1 MRERCTKA
9 VAALVGYLRFGQPP
23 DAPATGYSPLLAL
36 VPRRLAADEISVMAG
51 YFAPQAAA
59 VSDVDIAVAIM
70 TYTDDVADRADIDRV
85 RRSLSSSC

>member
-1 MRERCTKA
+1 MRERSTKA
-9 VAALVGYLRFGQPP
+9 VAALAGYLRFGQPP

-36 VPRRLAADEISVMAG
+36 ASRRLADAEINVLAG

-59 VSDVDIAVAIM
+59 ASGVDIAVAIM
-70 TYTDDVADRADIDRV
+70 TYTDDVADCADIDRV